1 MDARGAPK
9 YVLDAVFTGVLDEV
23 VVLAA
28 GPISS
33 TKQSL
38 APRRAQAQQLL
49 HLELHANLL
58 PPTTRLQR
66 NGAATHTGGA
76 VVAAPNNACAVH
88 RFEVAPMLEPRVLK
102 KIILLHCW
110 QRMPRWWRGATESQV
125 AVALSCKEVRH
136 CVDLY
141 TLDVKG

>member
-1 MDARGAPK
+1 MGQKSRIARGAPK
-9 YVLDAVFTGVLDEV
+9 YVLGALLAGKLEEV

-38 APRRAQAQQLL
+38 APRRTQAQQLL
-49 HLELHANLL
+49 RLALHANLL

-76 VVAAPNNACAVH
+76 VAAAPNNARAIH
-88 RFEVAPMLEPRVLK
+88 RFEVAPMLEPRVIK
-102 KIILLHCW
+102 DNIYCIVGKVI
-110 QRMPRWWRGATESQV
+110 PR
-125 AVALSCKEVRH
+125 
-136 CVDLY
+136 
-141 TLDVKG
+141 